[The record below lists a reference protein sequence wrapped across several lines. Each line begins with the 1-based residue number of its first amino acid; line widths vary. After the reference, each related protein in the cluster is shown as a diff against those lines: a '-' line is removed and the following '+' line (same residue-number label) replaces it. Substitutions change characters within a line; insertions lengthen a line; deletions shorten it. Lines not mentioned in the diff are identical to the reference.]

1 MAWAANPVLAQDVE
15 GMQQNANDAA
25 DFTMAE
31 SLEGLEFTTNTKNAG
46 LWGQRAKEGVGNVA
60 F

>member
-1 MAWAANPVLAQDVE
+1 MAWAANEVGAQGVQ
-15 GMQQNANDAA
+15 GMQENAEAA
-25 DFTMAE
+25 AEFTMAE

-46 LWGQRAKEGVGNVA
+46 LWGQRAKEGVNNLA